1 MPDWPPHVGLQAE
14 LSDVEARL
22 ASEEPSLDL
31 LFSRAALLHALG
43 RLDEAKAAYLAI
55 LNIDTCHLGTL
66 TQLGALLYETDYRS
80 AAMTVYKR
88 LLSLQPRSAATHV
101 SLANVLWDH
110 NDHAGARRHYEAA
123 LELDA
128 ESSAAHQGMAA
139 VLNEGRDSEAALEHL
154 KKGFSGRPVLRI
166 PYRGTQEP
174 LPVLVLSSATGGNI
188 PLRRT
193 IDDRI
198 FKVTVLVVEFHD
210 AAAPL
215 PPHPVVFNAI
225 GEADQGE
232 EALRLAADLLDPL
245 RVPVINDP
253 RKVAKTGRAAN
264 ALRLAGLK
272 DLVVP
277 AIKLF
282 ARSDLERSDAP
293 ELLATLGLSFPL
305 LLRAQGFH
313 GGKHFVKLDS
323 PGELKSA
330 LATMPGPDFAVI
342 EFVDA
347 RGADGETRKYRVML
361 IDGKLHP
368 LHAAVSKHWKIHY
381 FSADMVESAAH
392 RAEDEAFLLDMPGVL
407 GPRAMAALEGIRDT
421 LGLDYAGV
429 DFSVDAAGALVFY
442 EANATMVI
450 APPDAGEKWA
460 YRRAPVQ
467 KVFDAVTDML
477 RSRIAARA

>member
-1 MPDWPPHVGLQAE
+1 MPDWAPHLNLQAE
-14 LSDVEARL
+14 LRAVEARL
-22 ASEEPSLDL
+22 ASEAPSLDL
-31 LFSRAALLHALG
+31 LFSRAALLHALS
-43 RLDEAKAAYLAI
+43 RLDEAKAAYVDI
-55 LNIDTCHLGTL
+55 LKVDACHLGTL

-80 AAMTVYKR
+80 AAITVYKR
-88 LLSLQPRSAATHV
+88 LLSLQPRNAATHV

-123 LELDA
+123 LELDP

-139 VLNEGRDSEAALEHL
+139 VLNEGREGEAALEHL
-154 KKGFSGRPVLRI
+154 KKGFSGRPLLRI
-166 PYRGTQEP
+166 PYRGTREP
-174 LPVLVLSSATGGNI
+174 LPVLVLSSASGGNI

-210 AAAPL
+210 PAAPL

-232 EALRLAADLLDPL
+232 EALRLAANLLEPL
-245 RVPVINDP
+245 TTPVLNDP
-253 RKVAKTGRAAN
+253 RRVMKTGRAAN
-264 ALRLAGLK
+264 ALRLGGLK

-277 AIKLF
+277 AIKLL
-282 ARSDLERSDAP
+282 ARADLERADAP
-293 ELLATLGLSFPL
+293 DLIAALGLRFPL

-323 PGELKSA
+323 PAELKPA
-330 LATMPGPDFAVI
+330 LATMPGLDFAVI
-342 EFVDA
+342 EFMDA
-347 RGADGETRKYRVML
+347 RSADGEIRKYRVML

-368 LHAAVSKHWKIHY
+368 LHAAVSKNWKIHY

-392 RAEDEAFLLDMPGVL
+392 RAEDEAFLLDMPAVL
-407 GPRAMAALEGIRDT
+407 GPRAMAALEAIRDT

-429 DFSVDAAGALVFY
+429 DFSVDASGALLFY

-467 KVFDAVTDML
+467 KVFDAVTAML
-477 RSRIAARA
+477 KSRIAARI